1 MTVERYAVTD
11 RDSWL
16 AMRAQ
21 DLTASDVGAAAGLDP
36 YKSPLALYAEKTG
49 MLLPQAD
56 NNAMRRG
63 RWLEAAVLSAI
74 REENP
79 DWDVRPAKVYLRDPA
94 LRLGATPDAVAQ
106 THQPGLTNIQCKVVN
121 RPAYERDWAKGPP
134 LGYQLQT
141 LTEGMLLD
149 AQRSL
154 VAALVIDTYTADL
167 YLHPVPRHEAA
178 EARVRAM
185 ATQFWENVAA
195 GTPPPADYQR
205 DAETVAAMFPTSVPE
220 PVLDLTGDNRL
231 AVLLEERAGFKGS
244 LAKFEKAVAAI
255 DTEIKAKLG
264 EAERATLPGWKLSWK
279 TEKRPAYNV
288 AASERRVL
296 RVTEIEEKERAA

>member
-1 MTVERYAVTD
+1 MIERYKVHS
-11 RDSWL
+11 RDEWL
-16 AMRAQ
+16 ALRAV
-21 DLTASDVGAAAGLDP
+21 DLTASDVGAAVGIDP
-36 YKSPLALYAEKTG
+36 YKSQLALFAEKTG
-49 MLLPQAD
+49 LLMPQGD

-79 DWDVRPAKVYLRDPA
+79 SWEVRPAGIYLRDTE

-106 THQPGLTNIQCKVVN
+106 TDEPGLTNIQCKVVN
-121 RPAYERDWAKGPP
+121 RPSYERDWVNGPP

-149 AQRSL
+149 AHRSL
-154 VAALVIDTYTADL
+154 VAALVIDTYTAEL

-178 EARVRAM
+178 EARVKEI
-185 ATQFWENVAA
+185 ATAFWSRVAA
-195 GTPPPADYQR
+195 GTPPPVDYRR
-205 DAETVAAMFPTSVPE
+205 DAETVAALFPQSVAE
-220 PVLDLTGDNRL
+220 PVLDLTGDNALGILLPKREMLRQMIASDEKVL
-231 AVLLEERAGFKGS
+231 AE
-244 LAKFEKAVAAI
+244 I

-279 TEKRPAYNV
+279 TEERAAYTV
-288 AASERRVL
+288 KASTRRVL
-296 RVTEIEEKERAA
+296 RVTEIEEQAA